1 VSGRPIAVAALAL
14 WATAGAGCGG
24 IGGGGF
30 ELTDAQQVIANMK
43 LGPSELRVVGGVG
56 RADRTYRI
64 GEPIALTLQ
73 VNKDAKAA
81 VLRVLAN
88 GTTTLLFPSKE
99 QPAAEVAANA
109 IVRVAGG
116 ALDKP
121 GIVLFE
127 FVAAGSGDSFLFD
140 QTRAE
145 EGTHAELGTTT
156 RSLAKEIPQSLK
168 PGPGRDT
175 AAAHLAV
182 RVEAP

>member
-1 VSGRPIAVAALAL
+1 MTGRRPALAAAAL
-14 WATAGAGCGG
+14 WAIAGAGCTLVGDSVV
-24 IGGGGF
+24 
-30 ELTDAQQVIANMK
+30 LTDAQQVIADMK
-43 LGPSELRVVGGVG
+43 LGPSELKIFGTVDHLD
-56 RADRTYRI
+56 RAYRA

-99 QPAAEVAANA
+99 HPAAKAAANT
-109 IVRVAGG
+109 VVAV
-116 ALDKP
+116 P
-121 GIVLFE
+121 GVTADTPGTVLFE

-140 QTRAE
+140 KNRAE
-145 EGTHAELGTTT
+145 EGAHAQLGATT
-156 RSLAKEIPQSLK
+156 RALAKEIMMSLK
-168 PGPGRDT
+168 PGPGRET